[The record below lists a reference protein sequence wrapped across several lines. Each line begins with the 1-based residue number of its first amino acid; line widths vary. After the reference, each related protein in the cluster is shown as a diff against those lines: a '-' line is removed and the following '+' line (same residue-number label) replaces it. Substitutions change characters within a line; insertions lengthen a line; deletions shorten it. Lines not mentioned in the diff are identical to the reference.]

1 MFIVVTFV
9 LSTECKENCNDGGK
23 TNGYIYICNED
34 SGTVK
39 PVAMHCL
46 CCWYRAGFWS
56 LKIMQCNHNSSLY
69 FVHMFIYIHFSLL
82 RLTFAIA
89 FLARRLFS
97 HLNLYRLCCR
107 FLLHVFFLS
116 SPVSVVLKF
125 FFSRLVNMRYI
136 KCAVVKYSLFAIGL
150 LVRAYFFF
158 FSLPRCC
165 PGTSPEQN
173 SRPIIYFI
181 QFFSTVCRRYQVWGI
196 KTCMKYQ
203 DCLELMSGNC
213 TCIYNI

>member
-1 MFIVVTFV
+1 
-9 LSTECKENCNDGGK
+9 
-23 TNGYIYICNED
+23 
-34 SGTVK
+34 
-39 PVAMHCL
+39 
-46 CCWYRAGFWS
+46 
-56 LKIMQCNHNSSLY
+56 
-69 FVHMFIYIHFSLL
+69 MFIYIHFSLL

-158 FSLPRCC
+158 SSHYPVVVLVHHQSKTVDRLSILYNFFPLCVGDIKCGESKRAWSTKIASSWWVEIVHAYITYELLFRMESSWPVVVVS
-165 PGTSPEQN
+165 GV
-173 SRPIIYFI
+173 ILDFIAFIYYRLLVYESSIVAECLFFI
-181 QFFSTVCRRYQVWGI
+181 Q
-196 KTCMKYQ
+196 
-203 DCLELMSGNC
+203 
-213 TCIYNI
+213 